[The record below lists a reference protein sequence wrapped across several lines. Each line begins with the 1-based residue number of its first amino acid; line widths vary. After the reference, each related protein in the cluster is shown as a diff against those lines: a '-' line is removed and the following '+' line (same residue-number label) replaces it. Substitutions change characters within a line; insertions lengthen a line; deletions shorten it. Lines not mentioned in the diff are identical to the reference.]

1 MERNDRLIGGVEL
14 VSGRKRMR
22 TASASCI
29 GKERMRTVW
38 STWYLFE
45 ERMRTVWSTCC
56 FRSARALKTA
66 DRNLKLHD
74 DCIKRRRLGKNFED
88 PDGQQANYHELE
100 LQQRLRCF
108 NQGVGLIGTIRIRI
122 HCLQYRVS
130 GRLLGLKQLP
140 LGLRDYEFG
149 LWLWMNGYGLL
160 LWANGMVT
168 STRVMAMG
176 GCE

>member
-122 HCLQYRVS
+122 HCLQYIGIRIQGEWAPS
-130 GRLLGLKQLP
+130 RSQAAAS
-140 LGLRDYEFG
+140 GLRDYEFG

-168 STRVMAMG
+168 STR
-176 GCE
+176 